1 MRHAGVADN
10 SYADVLEVAAFMLG
24 GEIAYRKGDTE
35 EAFGLLRQAV
45 VRDATLEYEEPWS
58 W

>member
-1 MRHAGVADN
+1 MADN